1 MHSGFFFPICFII
14 HKSFLKL
21 SKVDDKTYLYLYL
34 RHSQDDMLL
43 SKWQDSSKTH
53 DSRHRTQSFESNTD
67 CMKGEVTRECI
78 LEITWWSSNSSP
90 PKKTLFTKYK
100 HAKLLKSK
108 AHYWHIWC
116 YKKNAQKWIFY
127 GIPVKTLFCNF
138 YLHELHN
145 TQLVFFMWNIKILIW
160 LLLTHIHV
168 FQACINNP
176 SVLSR
181 YRSARCWH
189 AWNA

>member
-14 HKSFLKL
+14 HKCFLKL

-43 SKWQDSSKTH
+43 SKWQDSLKTH
-53 DSRHRTQSFESNTD
+53 DSRHKTQSFESNTD

-100 HAKLLKSK
+100 HAKLFKSK
-108 AHYWHIWC
+108 AHNWHIWC
-116 YKKNAQKWIFY
+116 YKKTHKNGSSMA
-127 GIPVKTLFCNF
+127 
-138 YLHELHN
+138 YLWKPSFATFIYMSYITHSLYFSCE
-145 TQLVFFMWNIKILIW
+145 ILKSW
-160 LLLTHIHV
+160 YD
-168 FQACINNP
+168 C
-176 SVLSR
+176 S
-181 YRSARCWH
+181 
-189 AWNA
+189 

>member
-1 MHSGFFFPICFII
+1 
-14 HKSFLKL
+14 
-21 SKVDDKTYLYLYL
+21 
-34 RHSQDDMLL
+34 
-43 SKWQDSSKTH
+43 
-53 DSRHRTQSFESNTD
+53 
-67 CMKGEVTRECI
+67 MKGEVTRECI
-78 LEITWWSSNSSP
+78 LEITWWWSNSSP

-108 AHYWHIWC
+108 AHNWHIW
-116 YKKNAQKWIFY
+116 QKWFFY

-145 TQLVFFMWNIKILIW
+145 TPLVFFMWDIKILIW

-168 FQACINNP
+168 FQACINVP

-189 AWNA
+189 AWTHVETDWSCPLCAILTQSDKIWSVVYWCNVDDEFISVSDLSIIARLTCICVISPGLRKSLCNKWEFWEV